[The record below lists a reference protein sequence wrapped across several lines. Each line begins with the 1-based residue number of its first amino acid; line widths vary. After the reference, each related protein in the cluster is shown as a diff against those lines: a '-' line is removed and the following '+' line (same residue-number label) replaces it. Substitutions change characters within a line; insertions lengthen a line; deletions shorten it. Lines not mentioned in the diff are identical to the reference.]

1 MINKKSVAS
10 NKVLGLILA
19 RGGSKG
25 FKNKNIANLSGKPL
39 IAWTIRS
46 ALKSKKITDVVLSTD
61 SAKIAM
67 IAKKFGA
74 QVPFLRPKHLAKDN
88 SPSVDAIEHAIKF
101 LKKIGKNYKFI
112 YLLEP
117 TSPLRDFSDIDNAIK
132 KISNSK
138 ADALVS
144 VSKAESLNPVYLYK
158 RGKNSKIKP
167 FKKYK
172 KNNIRRQDLE
182 PIYFLEGSAYIS
194 KTSTLLERRTF
205 CHNNTIM
212 QLMPKWKSLEIDDSL
227 DLVLAKAIIKNKK
240 IKLS

>member
-1 MINKKSVAS
+1 MIKKRSSTV

-25 FKNKNIANLSGKPL
+25 FKNKNITQLSGKPL
-39 IAWTIRS
+39 IAWTISS

-61 SAKIAM
+61 SVKIAM

-74 QVPFLRPKHLAKDN
+74 QVPFLRPKKLARDN
-88 SPSVDAIEHAIKF
+88 SPSVDAIEHAINF

-132 KISNSK
+132 QISSSK

-158 RGKNSKIKP
+158 KGKNSKIKP
-167 FKKYK
+167 FKNYK
-172 KNNIRRQDLE
+172 KNNIRRQELE
-182 PIYFLEGSAYIS
+182 PVYFLEGSAYIS
-194 KTSTLLERRTF
+194 KPSTLLKRRTF

-212 QLMPKWKSLEIDDSL
+212 QVMPKWKSLEIDDSL
-227 DLVLAKAIIKNKK
+227 DLVLAEAIIKNKK
-240 IKLS
+240 IKLL